1 MATVSLKDI
10 VKVYDKDIVV
20 RGINLE
26 IPDKALAVLVGPS
39 GCGKTTTLR
48 MIAGLES
55 ISHGELLVDGQR
67 INDVPSRDRG
77 VAMVFQSYALYPH
90 MSVRQNLEFT
100 LKLARLPREEIE
112 SRIARAVSVLEL
124 QPYLDRK
131 PAQLSGGQRQRVAM
145 GRAICR
151 EPQVFLFDEPL
162 SNLDAK
168 LRHQMRAEI
177 KRLQRRLQVTT
188 IYVTHD
194 QIEAMTLADIIVV
207 MREGII
213 EQTGSPL
220 DVFENPA
227 SRFVAGFI
235 GSPEMNFFDGVV
247 EVSEGMLFVRNAHLR
262 LPILPARFGD
272 ALKGGEKIVAGFRP
286 EDIVPQGHGMDPRH
300 AVEICTKVDITE
312 MLGNET
318 LLFSSAGD
326 DEFISRMQQPRL
338 VAPGEILTFKFNV
351 ERMHL
356 FDAETGRSIRA
367 TENGRIKGGIS

>member
-100 LKLARLPREEIE
+100 LKLAKLPREEIE

-247 EVSEGMLFVRNAHLR
+247 EVSEGTLFVRNAHLR

-326 DEFISRMQQPRL
+326 DEFISRMQQPRR

-351 ERMHL
+351 ARMHL

>member
-100 LKLARLPREEIE
+100 LKLAKLPREEIE

-247 EVSEGMLFVRNAHLR
+247 EVSEGTLFVRNAHLR

-351 ERMHL
+351 DRMHL

>member
-10 VKVYDKDIVV
+10 VKVYGRDIVV

-100 LKLARLPREEIE
+100 LKLAKLPREEIE

-235 GSPEMNFFDGVV
+235 GSPQMNFFDGVV
-247 EVSEGMLFVRNAHLR
+247 EVSEGTLFVRNANLR

>member
-100 LKLARLPREEIE
+100 LKLAKLPREEIE

-367 TENGRIKGGIS
+367 TENGQIKGGIS